1 MSNCATKLQ
10 PYLMGAIQSLGASL
24 DDYAPIVVSICQ
36 NGTVNIDAG
45 NHLVSSTD

>member
-10 PYLMGAIQSLGASL
+10 PYLMGGVQSLGASL
-24 DDYAPIVVSICQ
+24 DDYAPIVTSICR
-36 NGTVNIDAG
+36 NGADIIDAG